1 MAAVSSPPAPAALFD
16 LGAKLGAP
24 AALSQLGISQE
35 RARAAAPRVLAEAG
49 GEFRPLRSSD
59 IADLRKSAH
68 AGRRAS

>member
-1 MAAVSSPPAPAALFD
+1 MAAVGSLFE

-49 GEFRPLRSSD
+49 GEFCPLRSSD
-59 IADLRKSAH
+59 IADLLESAH
-68 AGRRAS
+68 AGQRSTT